1 MKNTR
6 TLLVLGVAILAGLI
20 AVILAARWLDRQS
33 NDGVVRVA
41 VASTEISLGQRLVPE
56 MLKLVDW
63 PKDSMPPGVH
73 SDISKLEGRVVKAGL
88 QRGEPVLEAKLA
100 PQGTQGGLS
109 AVIAEGKR
117 AITVR
122 VNDVIGVA
130 GFALPGNYVDII
142 VNTQK
147 EGEKNNRDQNISKIV
162 LEKILLL
169 AVAQEVGRDDTK
181 PRLVNAVTL
190 EVTPEEAEKI
200 DLARSIGSLS
210 LVLRNQVDPTAIK
223 TIGATKTD
231 LLALQEGANKSQATI
246 SPPKTTAA
254 RKKSLPTPS
263 VARPVEA
270 TQMAIATPV
279 VQPISSAANADC
291 VGVINGLRSS
301 QECY

>member
-6 TLLVLGVAILAGLI
+6 TLIVLAVAVLSGLLAVMI
-20 AVILAARWLDRQS
+20 AARWLDRQS
-33 NDGVVRVA
+33 NSGMTRIA
-41 VASTEISLGQRLVPE
+41 VAATEISLGQRLSPE

-63 PKDSMPPGVH
+63 PKDSLPPG
-73 SDISKLEGRVVKAGL
+73 SQADIARLEGRVLKSAL

-100 PQGTQGGLS
+100 PVGTQGGLS

-147 EGEKNNRDQNISKIV
+147 EGERTNRDQNISKIV
-162 LEKILLL
+162 LEKILVL
-169 AVAQEVGRDDTK
+169 AVAQEVSRDETK
-181 PRLVNAVTL
+181 PRVVNAVTL

-200 DLARSIGSLS
+200 DLARSVGSLS
-210 LVLRNQVDPTAIK
+210 LVLRNQVDPNAIRTA
-223 TIGATKTD
+223 GATKAD
-231 LLALQEGANKSQATI
+231 LLALQAIAAKPVVAATSPKRTSANAR
-246 SPPKTTAA
+246 KTTAPA
-254 RKKSLPTPS
+254 
-263 VARPVEA
+263 A
-270 TQMAIATPV
+270 
-279 VQPISSAANADC
+279 SAAPASPAMPVAAEDKPASPPARAAEC